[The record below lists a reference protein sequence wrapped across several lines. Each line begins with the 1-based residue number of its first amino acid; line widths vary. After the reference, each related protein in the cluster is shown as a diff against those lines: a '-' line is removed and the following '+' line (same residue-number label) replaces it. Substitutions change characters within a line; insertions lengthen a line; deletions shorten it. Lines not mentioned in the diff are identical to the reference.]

1 MAQLGP
7 LLQCLRRP
15 QSGCVSSEGST
26 GEGSASGLLWV
37 LARSRS
43 VWAFGPRT
51 SPQFLAGCWLEAAFR
66 SLLHGPLYMAAA
78 VVRSS
83 KRESANKME
92 VTCFCNLIMDLTS
105 WLFFAGLKQGKG
117 LFCTRKEEIVPEC
130 KDQEVWGSLGA
141 TLESAHPKMFPPH
154 TFTYFFLLN
163 VWSLSSVAL
172 LHRSFVIVVS
182 VYIPWLILLWLNVS
196 KTFLM

>member
-1 MAQLGP
+1 MSQKATVRVCFIWRLHWGRICFWASVGFGQI
-7 LLQCLRRP
+7 QI
-15 QSGCVSSEGST
+15 CVGFWTEDLT
-26 GEGSASGLLWV
+26 
-37 LARSRS
+37 S
-43 VWAFGPRT
+43 VP
-51 SPQFLAGCWLEAAFR
+51 CWLLTGGRLPLPAAWS
-66 SLLHGPLYMAAA
+66 SLYGSCCHQIQQE
-78 VVRSS
+78 
-83 KRESANKME
+83 RESANKME

-163 VWSLSSVAL
+163 VWSLSSVPL